1 MRIRTALVAFVQL
14 VYLVTSLLW
23 IWITLDWKVR
33 QARQAFEREL
43 IKQKVSKEKA
53 KRLSNQIKV
62 AKDEMMSSLWQLAFK

>member
-1 MRIRTALVAFVQL
+1 MRIRTALVAFAQL